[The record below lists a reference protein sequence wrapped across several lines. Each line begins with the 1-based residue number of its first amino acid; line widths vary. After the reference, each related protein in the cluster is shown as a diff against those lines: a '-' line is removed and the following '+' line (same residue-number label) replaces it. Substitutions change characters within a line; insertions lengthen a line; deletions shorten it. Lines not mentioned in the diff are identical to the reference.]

1 MGSLGL
7 KALQYE
13 SFEAKGYIEYMI
25 ITHRPLSRCFL
36 MVFYF
41 RIL

>member
-36 MVFYF
+36 WFLF